1 MPNEHPKTA
10 SGIRLHISTP
20 EALLMQ
26 AEGAL
31 KKAAGKVE
39 DGVEQ
44 LKGNTMPPHACIQ
57 GV

>member
-1 MPNEHPKTA
+1 M
-10 SGIRLHISTP
+10 TP
-20 EALLMQ
+20 ESLLMQ

-44 LKGNTMPPHACIQ
+44 LKGKTMPPHAWIQ
-57 GV
+57 YM